1 MSPEA
6 TGDSLSNPRVRFAP
20 SPTGKL
26 HLGSARTAL
35 FNWLVARGNGGV
47 MILRLED
54 TDLERSSVEFE
65 HDIID
70 SLQWMGID
78 WDEGPDI
85 GGAHGPYRQSERM
98 AIYKENA
105 YGLLEKG
112 KAYRCYCT
120 QAELEERKR
129 AVIASGGTWRYDRRC
144 LELEGSESE
153 RLRAE
158 GVPYTV
164 RFRVPA
170 ETVTV
175 DDMLRGA
182 VNVDSGEI
190 DDFIILRSDG
200 SASFH
205 LAVVVDDITMEV
217 THVIRGDDH
226 LTNAVRHVLLFHAL
240 DAQAPRFLHHSLLMG
255 SDGAKLSK
263 RHGATAV
270 SDYRGQGYLPRAL
283 TNYLALLSW
292 SPGDDREVF
301 SLSDLVKEFSIR
313 GVSASKA
320 IFDFDK
326 LNWLDRQ
333 HLRMLSDSEVTDL
346 VVPFLEREGRAK
358 LLALPRERLE
368 LAVASVRNGMEKLAD
383 AVGPTDI
390 YVRPAGEVDE
400 KAMTELRKSPELDE
414 ALGLC
419 LDALRAEE
427 PRAVDRDTTERVV
440 AKLRDDAKQRS
451 WGAKKVLW
459 PFRLAVT
466 GLTVGPD
473 LVYLIMFW
481 GTDGCAE
488 RIEATRRTLEA
499 AIG

>member
-1 MSPEA
+1 VSPEA
-6 TGDSLSNPRVRFAP
+6 SDDSLVNPRVRFAP

-35 FNWLVARGNGGV
+35 FNWLVARGNGGAMV
-47 MILRLED
+47 LRLED
-54 TDLERSSVEFE
+54 TDLERSSPEFE
-65 HDIID
+65 RDIID

-78 WDEGPDI
+78 WDEGPDV

-98 AIYKENA
+98 AIYKEYA
-105 YGLLEKG
+105 DGLLESG

-120 QAELEERKR
+120 PWDLEERKK
-129 AVIASGGTWRYDRRC
+129 AVIEAGGAWRYDRKC
-144 LELEGSESE
+144 LQLEPSEVE
-153 RLRAE
+153 RLQAK
-158 GVPYTV
+158 GAPYTV

-170 ETVTV
+170 GTVTV

-182 VNVDSGEI
+182 VNVDSSEI
-190 DDFIILRSDG
+190 DDFIIQRSDG
-200 SASFH
+200 SAGFH
-205 LAVVVDDITMEV
+205 LAVVVDDITMQI

-226 LTNAVRHVLLFHAL
+226 LTNAVRHVLLFKAL
-240 DAQAPRFLHHSLLMG
+240 GSQVPRFLHHSLLMG
-255 SDGAKLSK
+255 PDGAKLSK

-270 SDYRGQGYLPRAL
+270 SDYREQGYLPEAL
-283 TNYLALLSW
+283 NNYLALLSW

-301 SLSDLVKEFSIR
+301 SLGDLVREFSIR

-333 HLRMLSDSEVTDL
+333 HMKKLSDSQVTDL
-346 VVPFLEREGRAK
+346 VVPFLEREGRSE
-358 LLALPRERLE
+358 LLTLPREKLE
-368 LAVASVRNGMEKLAD
+368 LAVESVRNGMEKLSD

-390 YVRPAGEVDE
+390 YVRPAGLIED
-400 KAMTELRKSPELDE
+400 KAMNELRRAPELQE
-414 ALGLC
+414 ALVLC
-419 LDALRAEE
+419 LEALESAG
-427 PRAVDRDTTERVV
+427 PRATSRETAERVV
-440 AKLRDDAKQRS
+440 EDLRSEAKERG

-488 RIEATRRTLEA
+488 RVEATRRTLEA
-499 AIG
+499 ASG